1 MNDFTK
7 EELEQIKFEMD
18 VGQIGFHA
26 SFTYEMYLVLE
37 RKIQSMI
44 DNYCEHKESKM
55 DCDGG
60 ISLVCKQCGAT
71 TMDVM

>member
-7 EELEQIKFEMD
+7 EELEDMHYGLVEYGELESVNVIKL
-18 VGQIGFHA
+18 
-26 SFTYEMYLVLE
+26 SNKL
-37 RKIQSMI
+37 QSMI
-44 DNYCEHKESKM
+44 DNYCEHKETEM

-60 ISLVCKQCGAT
+60 ISLVCKTCGET